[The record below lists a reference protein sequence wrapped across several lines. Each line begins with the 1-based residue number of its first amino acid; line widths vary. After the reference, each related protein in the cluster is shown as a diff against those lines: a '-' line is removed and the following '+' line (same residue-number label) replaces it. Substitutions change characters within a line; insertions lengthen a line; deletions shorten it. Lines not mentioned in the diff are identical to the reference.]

1 MSRYTGA
8 QCRLC
13 RREGMKLFLK
23 GEKCLTP
30 KCIFEHRDYP
40 PGMHNWR
47 RGKVSDFG
55 LQLREKQKVKRYYG
69 LLEKQF
75 RRFFDEATRTTGNT
89 GENLLVMLESR
100 LDNVLRRLN
109 WAYSATDAR
118 QMILHGHV
126 KVNGRKVDRPAYLV
140 EAGDI
145 ITLKDSEKSRNMVQ
159 VRLGRANKTD
169 VPSWLASDE
178 SKLEASVTSRPVRD
192 EIPVEIQEQLVV
204 EFCSR

>member
-30 KCIFEHRDYP
+30 KCTFEHREYP

-75 RRFFDEATRTTGNT
+75 RRFFDEATRTAGNT

-118 QMILHGHV
+118 QMILHGHF

-140 EAGDI
+140 EAGDV
-145 ITLKDSEKSRNMVQ
+145 ITVKDSEKSRNMVQ
-159 VRLGRANKTD
+159 VRISRANKAD
-169 VPSWLASDE
+169 LPSWLATDD
-178 SKLEASVTSRPVRD
+178 SKLEATVKSQPVRD